1 LKRTAP
7 AKRKYNFN
15 YIKEAYRSF
24 KKGNYSNSAI
34 ILEKASGAGIDEP
47 YLVFLLALSCLYC
60 GDYAKAENVLL
71 KIEREDPFYPPY
83 IQLKSFLALKSA
95 LSPEEAISSY
105 ISSLEKIP
113 SDKMLK
119 KALVKIEKT
128 SDFYKLQ
135 KSAKI
140 TSFVEIPAPG
150 KGVFSYFKSAAGG
163 LLTGKGTGRE
173 RPLNS
178 GLRPILL
185 LLIVIFISA
194 AALVYFYFDEIDGLV
209 FKDQD
214 SSRVIA
220 GTDKIDIINLS
231 GSGYGLINKVNRDV
245 TPEFYVS
252 GDQLHKDFETARNLI
267 KKGELNRAIIILNR
281 IINSNSSYMVKEK
294 VEFLIRFILES
305 DERKYESIEY
315 KEIMAKPYL
324 YRGVSLTLKGRSA
337 NVKQTA
343 KGTGFSL
350 LIGFDGK
357 KFEGALD
364 AFYKEKV
371 NIKDGDDLEAAGI
384 FYPHIGENKRHFV
397 SIETLTVK

>member
-1 LKRTAP
+1 MKRTAP
-7 AKRKYNFN
+7 AKRKYNYN

-34 ILEKASGAGIDEP
+34 ILEKASGAGIDEVYP
-47 YLVFLLALSCLYC
+47 VFLLALSYLYC
-60 GDYAKAENVLL
+60 GDYAKAENALL
-71 KIEREDPFYPPY
+71 KIERADPFYPPY

-119 KALVKIEKT
+119 KALVKIEKN

-140 TSFVEIPAPG
+140 TSFVEIPGPG
-150 KGVFSYFKSAAGG
+150 KGIFSDLTGAAGK
-163 LLTGKGTGRE
+163 LFFKKSVGRE
-173 RPLNS
+173 RPAAS
-178 GLRPILL
+178 ALRPVLL
-185 LLIVIFISA
+185 LLTVIFISA
-194 AALVYFYFDEIDGLV
+194 AALVYLYFEEIDRIVSRERDL
-209 FKDQD
+209 
-214 SSRVIA
+214 SRVIA
-220 GTDKIDIINLS
+220 GSDKIDMINLS

-252 GDQLHKDFETARNLI
+252 GDQLHKDFETARTLI
-267 KKGELNRAIIILNR
+267 KKGEFNRAIIILNR
-281 IINSNSSYMVKEK
+281 IINSNSSYMVQEK

-305 DERKYESIEY
+305 DEREYEAIEY
-315 KEIMAKPYL
+315 REIIAKPYL
-324 YRGVSLTLKGRSA
+324 YRGVSLALKGRSA
-337 NVKQTA
+337 NVKHTA

-397 SIETLTVK
+397 SIETLNVK